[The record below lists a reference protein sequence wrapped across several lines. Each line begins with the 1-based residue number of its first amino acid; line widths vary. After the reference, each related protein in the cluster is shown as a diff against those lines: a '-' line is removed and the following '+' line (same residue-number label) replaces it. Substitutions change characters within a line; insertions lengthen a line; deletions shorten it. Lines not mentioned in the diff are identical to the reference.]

1 MKKIVAFACIGFSI
15 LLSSCNDGEMVY
27 KDIDF
32 SGVTSVSRCS
42 NTGAEK
48 VFYKLKQDE
57 ALILI
62 VDADNLMRDESK
74 QAVNVEIDGTNT
86 SLEYRKYDDKVS
98 NTSICNVPAPA
109 FPNAVQQIP
118 ASPGAS
124 LTIRRDIAMVN
135 NESEDPL
142 GNNSVSLT
150 YQYTF
155 LLENI
160 NFQEG
165 ETNIKYDRMPFGT
178 NNYASRSLAFKF
190 INSDATLKEVN
201 LCNNTLIALADKEA
215 MLLSVLEGD
224 LPNDATDT
232 PKIIP
237 LNEERKLIFRQYK
250 RTGINL
256 INVCENEGDIPGTSE
271 GNINQLEELW
281 TSKEGEVEIA
291 SRWTNPGEGLEPKLV
306 HTINLKNVVF
316 TKQQYEQLTFKK
328 TNITFGEYKP
338 EE

>member
-1 MKKIVAFACIGFSI
+1 MKKIVTFAFLGFSI

-32 SGVTSVSRCS
+32 SEVTSVSRCS
-42 NTGAEK
+42 NIGGEK

-62 VDADNLMRDESK
+62 VDADNLMRDEST
-74 QAVNVEIDGTNT
+74 QIVNIEIDGTNT
-86 SLEYRKYDDKVS
+86 ALEYRKYDDNVS
-98 NTSICNVPAPA
+98 SNSICNVPVPA
-109 FPNAVQQIP
+109 FPNAIQQIP
-118 ASPGAS
+118 ASPGGL
-124 LTIRRDIAMVN
+124 LTIRRDIAMLN

-142 GNNSVSLT
+142 GDNTVSLT
-150 YQYTF
+150 YQYSF
-155 LLENI
+155 VLENI
-160 NFQEG
+160 NFQQG

-201 LCNNTLIALADKEA
+201 LCNNTLVTLADKEA

-224 LPNDATDT
+224 LPNDATDA
-232 PKIIP
+232 PKIIN
-237 LNEERKLIFRQYK
+237 LNEERKLIFRQYR

-256 INVCENEGDIPGTSE
+256 TNVCENEGDIPGTSE
-271 GNINQLEELW
+271 GNINTLDELW
-281 TSKEGEVEIA
+281 TSTNGQIEIT

-306 HTINLKNVVF
+306 HAINLKNVVF
-316 TKQQYEQLTFKK
+316 AKQEYEQLTFTK
-328 TNITFGEYKP
+328 TNIIFGEYRP
-338 EE
+338 E